1 MWAYVVP
8 AFDLRGLGQLRSQ
21 TSRRTTMNLSRL
33 LWKLVPTPQCGVNA
47 EGGSRRAACARGAQ
61 RLLSGHE
68 VPVS

>member
-21 TSRRTTMNLSRL
+21 TSRRTTRNLSRL

-61 RLLSGHE
+61 PLLSGRE